1 MARVSKEYIKSAS
14 SGHLTG
20 ARAEAGAKTGT
31 DVGLGAGAYDA
42 EGERKLG
49 LGALAAT
56 GATYATYPV
65 VLKNLEYADP
75 WFTLADT
82 ATGLT
87 KASDIYG
94 TAKNIHAL
102 ASSPGPGEGEEYDRN
117 VHGDVWAETA
127 DLGNL
132 AEEAMSASMYFNPIT
147 MPFWVWNELTRKE
160 EEGKEFGTL
169 PFVKGLRGKM
179 NEWGETIS
187 ETAPV
192 EWVSERGR
200 DIHEYIVDPIMG
212 TSAGEFFLDLA
223 RLPFGA
229 VEGAAGIVG
238 STAKKVDEKVFRGW
252 LPGGSSPTEVREG
265 GLPDI
270 PLTDSWKGAA
280 TAGWLE
286 PLKAVTKWFTGA
298 KTESDFPDE
307 PSALPTVAGSPEELD
322 LKKIMENFGTFTED
336 TEGMPEEAPY
346 KETGYTVGEMK
357 AGFNTEVNELVE
369 DIKAGTPTPTSS
381 SAGLAW
387 TLEEKFKKSEEYW
400 NQLEDVDKAEAD
412 LDRVANYDELDYL
425 AQEIRKAQEEN
436 TYLNDLDDYIEQTEA
451 RLDKEVNDYRK
462 TMMDVS
468 SFRES
473 YQKNSPM
480 VFTDN
485 REWWEKQ
492 KANPSDQINKATVMV
507 DTYKVGPQISYW
519 SEWNP
524 SSDGGYFGHP
534 DRALV
539 FDEERGWVQV
549 PETPIFHNWVLEELE
564 KHSAGQP
571 NAIADWVESH
581 PWVTGAHNSRLRSHY
596 RKDLWKHVNSYA
608 NYSEWTVLG
617 SGWFNDNISE
627 YKYIYGELVN
637 TMNHLAMASP
647 FMKDLSARIPAM
659 SEVADTISPG
669 LTDFRSASS
678 NRLTPDQVVFLSG
691 YEDSQWLFEALEETG
706 QASLYF
712 DTFLENWDSE
722 LGGLTPYGKELFDVE
737 KQLSGSQQL
746 MQLAKGVFGTDFT
759 VSTETYYNHLLD
771 GGLSE
776 EEATRILADATGTS
790 IETLY
795 NSDGSI
801 KGDLITWTEIK
812 DTPGHETSG
821 GGRKPELIPEGTFAG
836 FDEEGRAV
844 STDSEDWNPE
854 DAKDW
859 KRIVKPPPD
868 FKHDP
873 VRLAEALPPGGWPD
887 VMYKDPEK
895 TKMLVYMGG
904 RKFAGSDKTEGE
916 GTYYDPVKDEKVYI
930 PPEEV
935 RLHFG
940 EGDTSASAGV
950 QGHFTQTEYAHPGYT
965 DPFIYTGPPLR
976 NEVGFTVQDELKGI
990 VPENRMDARPEAQQ
1004 YYENPIDVALEISA
1018 FNAQN
1023 ASFNN
1028 PNFGFTAP
1036 NVIDYSGIQADLG
1049 GGTGHTM
1056 MPESSGGGWG
1066 FSEMRF

>member
-65 VLKNLEYADP
+65 VRKNLEYADP

-147 MPFWVWNELTRKE
+147 MPLWVWNELTRKE
-160 EEGKEFGTL
+160 EEGKEFGTV

-238 STAKKVDEKVFRGW
+238 STAKKVDEKVFKGW

-286 PLKAVTKWFTGA
+286 PLKAITKWFTGP

-322 LKKIMENFGTFTED
+322 LKKIMENFRTFTED
-336 TEGMPEEAPY
+336 TEGMPEEALY

-357 AGFNTEVNELVE
+357 AGFNTEVNELGNKLVK
-369 DIKAGTPTPTSS
+369 DIKAGTPEKVEPQEDVKTTP
-381 SAGLAW
+381 
-387 TLEEKFKKSEEYW
+387 TLEEKIRKSEEYW
-400 NQLEDVDKAEAD
+400 GEIERLDEVEAD
-412 LDRVANYDELDYL
+412 LDGVKNYDEFDALSQKIKEE
-425 AQEIRKAQEEN
+425 QENNPR
-436 TYLNDLDDYIEQTEA
+436 LNDLDDYIEQTEA

-468 SFRES
+468 SFRQS
-473 YQKNSPM
+473 YQENSPM

-492 KANPSDQINKATVMV
+492 KANPSDQINKATTMV
-507 DTYKVGPQISYW
+507 GTYKVGPQISYY
-519 SEWNP
+519 SDLNP
-524 SSDGGYFGHP
+524 QGDGGIFSHP
-534 DRALV
+534 DRPLV

-549 PETPIFHNWVLEELE
+549 PDTPIFHNWVLEELE

-571 NAIADWVESH
+571 NAIADWVENH
-581 PWVTGAHNSRLRSHY
+581 PKITGAYNSHIRGVY
-596 RKDLWKHVNSYA
+596 RKDLWNHVESYA
-608 NYSEWTVLG
+608 NYSQWTHQKDG
-617 SGWFNDNISE
+617 RGGWFDDTNFD
-627 YKYIYGELVN
+627 YKGRYGSLVN
-637 TMNHLAMASP
+637 AINHLAITSP
-647 FMKDLSARIPAM
+647 FMKELAARIPAM
-659 SEVADTISPG
+659 TEAADTISPG
-669 LTDFRSASS
+669 LIDFRSASS

-722 LGGLTPYGKELFDVE
+722 LGELTPYGKELFDVE
-737 KQLSGSQQL
+737 TQLSGSQQL

-759 VSTETYYNHLLD
+759 MSTETYYNHLLD

-844 STDSEDWNPE
+844 STDSEDWNLE

-859 KRIVKPPPD
+859 TRIVKPPPD

-887 VMYKDPEK
+887 VMYKDREK

-904 RKFAGSDKTEGE
+904 QKYAGSDSTTPE
-916 GTYYDPVKDEKVYI
+916 GTYYDPVKNESVYI

-935 RLHFG
+935 KLHFG

-976 NEVGFTVQDELKGI
+976 NDVGFTVRDELEGI
-990 VPENRMDARPEAQQ
+990 VSDNRMDARPEAQQ
-1004 YYENPIDVALEISA
+1004 YYENPIDVALGMSE
-1018 FNAQN
+1018 FNAPDFPAIPEGSTPYWEN
-1023 ASFNN
+1023 GMEF
-1028 PNFGFTAP
+1028 
-1036 NVIDYSGIQADLG
+1036 YSI
-1049 GGTGHTM
+1049 
-1056 MPESSGGGWG
+1056 
-1066 FSEMRF
+1066 